1 MDGGPKRFLDGTFK
15 PFSLC
20 GNTEGQSAM
29 DSGGLQNFMNDILH
43 DNVFKDGSASQTNEP
58 VEEED
63 DVSVHRETADDDA
76 SSKDSSLQSLSLSE
90 GDGRDQ
96 SDDLGNN
103 ACRPSLDLQERLSS
117 IRTPHFAQSQHFRE
131 CNDTIAVKRSVSK
144 SLTTLAAGTRSIL
157 QEGFRVLL
165 ARYRVCIYQSEPG
178 ILQKQSPRLDWYCA
192 QISTINSSSY
202 RFGLLRKSFVG
213 DLCWHNQDV
222 KGYSMRNTIAENG
235 LAFPTWSWMSVDGAE
250 VVMVEDDLKVAI
262 KCIRVISVNVRYGTD
277 ESLGNIKQGLL
288 TMDVSF
294 LHEVKF

>member
-63 DVSVHRETADDDA
+63 DVSVHREIADDDA
-76 SSKDSSLQSLSLSE
+76 SSKDSSLQSLFLSE

-96 SDDLGNN
+96 SDDLGDN

-131 CNDTIAVKRSVSK
+131 CNDTIAGE
-144 SLTTLAAGTRSIL
+144 T
-157 QEGFRVLL
+157 FREQ
-165 ARYRVCIYQSEPG
+165 IPH
-178 ILQKQSPRLDWYCA
+178 SPRSWD
-192 QISTINSSSY
+192 QIY
-202 RFGLLRKSFVG
+202 FARR
-213 DLCWHNQDV
+213 
-222 KGYSMRNTIAENG
+222 
-235 LAFPTWSWMSVDGAE
+235 
-250 VVMVEDDLKVAI
+250 
-262 KCIRVISVNVRYGTD
+262 ISDITGPI
-277 ESLGNIKQGLL
+277 SC
-288 TMDVSF
+288 
-294 LHEVKF
+294 LHIPE